1 MTRENTKPGEAAAT
15 VDFIYGLGSR
25 YSYLASTQIARVTRE
40 TGATFR
46 WQPISTHALLARRAD
61 DPFTPGAVGQ
71 YDWDYRRRDAEAW
84 ARHYGVPFNDPIGR
98 LAYEPMLPALAA
110 LAAGRQGRTDAM
122 SHRLFRLIFVDD
134 RTTFG
139 PREVIAEGASL
150 GLDVARFRA
159 DLDSEELVQEHERC
173 LLEVESCGVFGVPTF
188 FYRDQLYWG
197 NDRLVLLED
206 ALRAD

>member
-1 MTRENTKPGEAAAT
+1 MTRENTESDQALAT
-15 VDFIYGLGSR
+15 VDFFYGLGSR
-25 YSYLASTQIARVTRE
+25 YSYLASTQIARIARD

-46 WQPISTHALLARRAD
+46 WQPISTHALLARRSD
-61 DPFTPGAVGQ
+61 DPFTPGARGQ

-84 ARHYGVPFNDPIGR
+84 ARYYGVPFNDPIGR

-110 LAAGRQGRTDAM
+110 LAADRQGRAESM

-134 RTTFG
+134 RTEFG
-139 PREVIAEGASL
+139 PREVIAEAASL

-159 DLDSEELVQEHERC
+159 DLESAELVQEHERRV
-173 LLEVESCGVFGVPTF
+173 LEVESRGVFGVPTF

-206 ALRAD
+206 ALTAE

>member
-1 MTRENTKPGEAAAT
+1 MAT

-25 YSYLASTQIARVTRE
+25 YSYLASTQIARIARE
-40 TGATFR
+40 TGARFR

-61 DPFTPGAVGQ
+61 DPFTPGARGQ

-84 ARHYGVPFNDPIGR
+84 ARYYGVPFNDPIGR

-110 LAAGRQGRTDAM
+110 LAAGRQGRTAAM

-134 RTTFG
+134 RDTFG
-139 PREVIAEGASL
+139 PREVCAEAASL
-150 GLDVARFRA
+150 GLGLVRFRA
-159 DLDSEELVQEHERC
+159 DLDSDELAQEHERSV
-173 LLEVESCGVFGVPTF
+173 LEVESRGVFGVRTF

-197 NDRLVLLED
+197 NDRLVLLEA
-206 ALRAD
+206 ALRVG

>member
-1 MTRENTKPGEAAAT
+1 MTHENAESDQALAT

-25 YSYLASTQIARVTRE
+25 YSYLASTQIARIGRE

-46 WQPISTHALLARRAD
+46 WQPISTRALLARRSD
-61 DPFTPGAVGQ
+61 DPFTPGARGQ

-84 ARHYGVPFNDPIGR
+84 ARYYGVPFTDPIGR
-98 LAYEPMLPALAA
+98 LAYESMLPALAA
-110 LAAGRQGRTDAM
+110 LAADRQGRAEAM

-139 PREVIAEGASL
+139 PREVIAEAASL
-150 GLDVARFRA
+150 GLDVVRFRA
-159 DLDSEELVQEHERC
+159 DLGSVELVQEHERRV
-173 LLEVESCGVFGVPTF
+173 LEAETRGVFGVPTF

-206 ALRAD
+206 ALRAE